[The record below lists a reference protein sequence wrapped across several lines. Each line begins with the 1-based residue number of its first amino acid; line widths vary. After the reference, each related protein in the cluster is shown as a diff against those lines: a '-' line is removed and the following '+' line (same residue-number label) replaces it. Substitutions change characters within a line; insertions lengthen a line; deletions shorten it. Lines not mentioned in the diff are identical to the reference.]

1 MRWLYH
7 VESILYQ
14 YCINCIQYSAKQ
26 HISHGPDLLFCPRTI
41 SLNQSQLTSDLLPK
55 KQGVSQGSAPGMRW
69 RRTLAMGYT
78 ALPWLLSWRR
88 AARGFGEKKNSA
100 MVPLIP
106 DSNMFP
112 IMIFMEIWG
121 MPNFGT
127 NSIVCILGRLQD
139 LVLCTPSRDR
149 WFEVLFSQRKGVMMP
164 LQGHPGNQQWNRE
177 MYCLVNRCK

>member
-1 MRWLYH
+1 MLN
-7 VESILYQ
+7 Q
-14 YCINCIQYSAKQ
+14 YCINTVSIVSSILQSSTFLMALICCFVPAQSRWINLNWLVTSCQKSRACHRGARLGWGEDEHWQ
-26 HISHGPDLLFCPRTI
+26 WATRLCLGFCLEGEPRGDL
-41 SLNQSQLTSDLLPK
+41 
-55 KQGVSQGSAPGMRW
+55 
-69 RRTLAMGYT
+69 
-78 ALPWLLSWRR
+78 
-88 AARGFGEKKNSA
+88 ARKKNSA